1 MLPNNTLSTT
11 VQYSNFIGARN
22 SITSNILDYE
32 TGGINVFDSSQ
43 GIQVQSWRGRLIGD
57 DIILDVPDNIN
68 VTPHIAYSAAGIT
81 EFSFTFNQNMNPI
94 VVFVQS
100 GNSKM
105 YWYDS
110 SLGGY
115 TITDYGNTVTNP
127 RVALDDKRLEQTSN
141 SDVIFAYIKEGS
153 LYYRQQRDRF
163 TIERLLRNNC
173 SYLKKIGMGTNNRF
187 LFQGTFT

>member
-1 MLPNNTLSTT
+1 MIPNSILSTT
-11 VQYSNFIGARN
+11 VMSSDFLGVKNIN
-22 SITSNILDYE
+22 STNTINYE
-32 TGGINVFDSSQ
+32 TGGANISDTTQ
-43 GIQVQSWRGRLIGD
+43 GLLVQSWRGRLIGD
-57 DIILDVPDNIN
+57 DIILDVPDNILIS
-68 VTPHIAYSAAGIT
+68 PHVAYSAAGIT

-100 GNSKM
+100 GSSKM

>member
-22 SITSNILDYE
+22 STTSNILDYE

-57 DIILDVPDNIN
+57 DIILDVPNNIN
-68 VTPHIAYSAAGIT
+68 ITPYLAYSGTNIS

-100 GNSKM
+100 GSSKM

-115 TITDYGNTVTNP
+115 TVTDYGNTVTNP
-127 RVALDDKRLEQTSN
+127 RVSLDDKRLEQTSN
-141 SDVIFAYIKEGS
+141 SDVIFAYIREGS